1 MRSEWERNTMDL
13 MKEVKNSEKKR
24 QDLEQ
29 SKKISRMKRK
39 ETQSTSFMSDK
50 WPKRRGLCLFVLSEF
65 CDLNS

>member
-1 MRSEWERNTMDL
+1 MDL
-13 MKEVKNSEKKR
+13 MNEVKNSEKKR

-50 WPKRRGLCLFVLSEF
+50 
-65 CDLNS
+65 